1 MEVTLTGTF
10 HLSLYH
16 QAALGALCAFL
27 FCENLSAEIKI
38 LDVVKTHTHKNVV
51 LIMTGICLLS
61 LLALSYFL
69 TRVDRNRKK
78 GKIFRLHVT
87 DE

>member
-1 MEVTLTGTF
+1 MTGTF

-16 QAALGALCAFL
+16 QAGLGALCAFL

-38 LDVVKTHTHKNVV
+38 LDVVKKTHTHKKVV
-51 LIMTGICLLS
+51 LIMTEICILS

-87 DE
+87 DA